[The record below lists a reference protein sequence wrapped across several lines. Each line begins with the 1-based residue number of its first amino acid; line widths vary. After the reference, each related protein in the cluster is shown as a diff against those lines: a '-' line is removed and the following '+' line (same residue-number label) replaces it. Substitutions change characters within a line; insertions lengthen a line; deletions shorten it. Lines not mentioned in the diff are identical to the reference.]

1 MIKIENE
8 MGYIIKKY
16 NPTINKT
23 DTSLT
28 YSFVDTAAHAKEL
41 YFVFDQDKKCKL
53 RSWTYTVRAY
63 YQKTLDIIIS
73 NKASDWKQ
81 IAPNKY
87 VSKYSEHMLFVAD
100 DKKLSIIVTRTN
112 FTEDEYKQLLS
123 AK

>member
-1 MIKIENE
+1 MSKIENE

-16 NPTINKT
+16 NPTIAKT

-28 YSFVDTAAHAKEL
+28 YTFADTAAHSKEL

-63 YQKTLDIIIS
+63 YQKTFNVIRL
-73 NKASDWKQ
+73 NKGSDWKQ
-81 IAPNKY
+81 IEPNKY
-87 VSKYSEHMLFVAD
+87 ISKYSEHMLLVAD
-100 DKKLSIIVTRTN
+100 DKKLSIIVTRVN
-112 FTEDEYKQLLS
+112 FTEDEFKQLIT